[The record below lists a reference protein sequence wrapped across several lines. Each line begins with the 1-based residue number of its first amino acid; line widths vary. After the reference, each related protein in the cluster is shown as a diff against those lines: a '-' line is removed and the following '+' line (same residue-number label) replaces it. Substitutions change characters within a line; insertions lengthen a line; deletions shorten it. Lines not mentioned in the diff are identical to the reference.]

1 MNQGGSQGYGSGGY
15 EPGGN
20 SGGFGQGGGL
30 RMPSL
35 TPVVKHLILTNV
47 VIFFLT
53 FFLSFDDGVRR
64 FVLDGLGLAPG
75 LWRDWMPLVPVWQL
89 LTYGF
94 LHSLNGLSHLLFNM
108 LGLYFFGTML
118 EAQVGPRRFL
128 VAYLMAVLVGGLLHL
143 IVSLATGGS
152 IPAVGASGG
161 VLGVMVA
168 CAVLSPDTRVIVIM
182 FPVKLK
188 YLVGFLV
195 AGDLFGILVG
205 LRDGGGDGVAHW
217 VHLGGAIF
225 GFLTVKR
232 RWIWSDPVAK
242 LEEKNAELKVER
254 ERAAELQVD
263 DLLVK
268 IQKEG
273 LGSLSKREKEFL
285 KKASK
290 RKP

>member
-15 EPGGN
+15 DPGGF
-20 SGGFGQGGGL
+20 SQGGRL
-30 RMPSL
+30 QFPRL

-47 VIFFLT
+47 VVFFLT
-53 FFLSFDDGVRR
+53 FVLSFDDGVRR
-64 FVLDGLGLAPG
+64 FVMDGLGLSPKLWGNWAPF
-75 LWRDWMPLVPVWQL
+75 VPVWQL

-94 LHSLNGLSHLLFNM
+94 LHSLDGLGHLFFNM

-118 EAQVGPRRFL
+118 EGHVGPRRML
-128 VAYLMAVLVGGLLHL
+128 VTYLLALVIGGLLHL
-143 IVSLATGGS
+143 LVSLATGGV

-168 CAVLSPDTRVIVIM
+168 CAVLSPNSRVYIFVW
-182 FPVKLK
+182 PVPIK
-188 YLVGFLV
+188 YVVGFIV
-195 AGDLFGILVG
+195 VGDMMSILVG
-205 LRDGGGDGVAHW
+205 LRDGGGDGTAHW
-217 VHLGGAIF
+217 VHLGGALF
-225 GFLTVKR
+225 GFLTVWR
-232 RWIWSDPVAK
+232 RWIWHDPVAK
-242 LEEKNAELKVER
+242 LEQKSAQLKVER
-254 ERAAELQVD
+254 ERAVVLQVD

-285 KKASK
+285 KQASK